1 MINPTPTTRAQHSR
15 SWVGFCYFCF
25 VAALGM
31 MALGIAWLP
40 VDLATRGYLAMGV
53 GMLVQSTIILTKTL
67 RDEHEGSL
75 LHRRIEDARVDELL
89 ARADRT

>member
-1 MINPTPTTRAQHSR
+1 MMPTTAPAKAHSGP
-15 SWVGFCYFCF
+15 WLTFCYIAFLAS
-25 VAALGM
+25 VGM

-40 VDLATRGYLAMGV
+40 VDLATRGYLAMGAA
-53 GMLVQSTIILTKTL
+53 MLVQSTIILTKTL

-75 LHRRIEDARVDELL
+75 LHKRIEEARVDELL

>member
-1 MINPTPTTRAQHSR
+1 MVPNPAPAPRHSR
-15 SWVGFCYFCF
+15 AWVGFCYFSF
-25 VAALGM
+25 LAALGM
-31 MALGIAWLP
+31 MALGIIWLP
-40 VDLATRGYLAMGV
+40 VDFATRGYLAMGAA
-53 GMLVQSTIILTKTL
+53 MIVQSTVILTKTL

>member
-1 MINPTPTTRAQHSR
+1 MIPASGPKPQNSR
-15 SWVGFCYFCF
+15 SWVGFCYFAF
-25 VAALGM
+25 AAAVGM
-31 MALGIAWLP
+31 MALGIVWLP
-40 VDLATRGYLAMGV
+40 VDFATRGYLAMGV
-53 GMLVQSTIILTKTL
+53 AMLIQSTIILTKTL